1 MTEDTLRTTITTA
14 ILTERDSLLQAKID
28 ELRKRHAAEVE
39 SAVEKALAAIRGK
52 GKAKAKQPR
61 KPRADKGTK
70 RLGKGLPKMKTDI
83 ESAREKAGIAP

>member
-14 ILTERDSLLQAKID
+14 IDIDRNSLLQAKID
-28 ELRKRHAAEVE
+28 DIRKRHAAEIE
-39 SAVEKALAAIRGK
+39 SAVEKTLAAIRGK

-70 RLGKGLPKMKTDI
+70 RLGRGLPKAATDV